1 MVQQILGNSTEEKND
16 ESYPKDPYFLYNKT
30 LRNGTDL
37 RKDRYLWML
46 RLSNLSPLGNLSHGV
61 FFSVDLFFK
70 RSWKAYE
77 HYGCS
82 CWKP

>member
-37 RKDRYLWML
+37 R
-46 RLSNLSPLGNLSHGV
+46 
-61 FFSVDLFFK
+61 
-70 RSWKAYE
+70 
-77 HYGCS
+77 
-82 CWKP
+82 